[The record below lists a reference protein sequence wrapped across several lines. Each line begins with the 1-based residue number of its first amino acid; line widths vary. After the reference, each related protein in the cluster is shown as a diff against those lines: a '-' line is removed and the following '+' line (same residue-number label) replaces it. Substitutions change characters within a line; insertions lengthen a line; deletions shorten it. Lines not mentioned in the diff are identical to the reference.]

1 MSQTFIE
8 VQILT
13 DILANLTTVPDKV
26 EIERVED
33 EQGILLTV
41 KVDANDMGIVIGRSG
56 SMATALKTILKA
68 VGKAN
73 DLNVRITFLEPE
85 NSTKPPRQEYQPRT
99 EENYS
104 SNSNSNFVEAESSGS
119 IIMPD
124 IKFVDMD
131 LEDLV
136 IN

>member
-1 MSQTFIE
+1 MSDIQNIE
-8 VQILT
+8 VKILS

-26 EIERVED
+26 EITRTED
-33 EQGILLTV
+33 EQGVILTV

-68 VGKAN
+68 IGKAN

-85 NSTKPPRQEYQPRT
+85 NSTKPARQEFTPADNNFTTPTPYT
-99 EENYS
+99 ETS
-104 SNSNSNFVEAESSGS
+104 
-119 IIMPD
+119 MPD
-124 IKFVDMD
+124 IKFVDSD

>member
-1 MSQTFIE
+1 MSQIQNIE

-13 DILANLTTVPDKV
+13 DILANLTTAPDKV
-26 EIERVED
+26 EIERIED

-73 DLNVRITFLEPE
+73 DINVRITFLEPE
-85 NSTKPPRQEYQPRT
+85 NSNKPPRQEYQQRN
-99 EENYS
+99 EEGQYHNSYTS
-104 SNSNSNFVEAESSGS
+104 SNTDNST
-119 IIMPD
+119 IMPD
-124 IKFVDMD
+124 IKFVDAD

>member
-1 MSQTFIE
+1 MSQAHIE

-13 DILANLTTVPDKV
+13 DILSNLTTVPDKV
-26 EIERVED
+26 IIERIED

-85 NSTKPPRQEYQPRT
+85 NSTKPPRQEYQART
-99 EENYS
+99 EDSYQTSSYS
-104 SNSNSNFVEAESSGS
+104 SVEESESS
-119 IIMPD
+119 IMPD

>member
-1 MSQTFIE
+1 MSQIQNIE

-13 DILANLTTVPDKV
+13 DILANLTTIPDKV
-26 EIERVED
+26 EIERIAD
-33 EQGILLTV
+33 EQGVLLTV

-85 NSTKPPRQEYQPRT
+85 NSNKPPRQEYQQRT
-99 EENYS
+99 DDSQYQNS
-104 SNSNSNFVEAESSGS
+104 FSTSDKDISN
-119 IIMPD
+119 IMPD
-124 IKFVDMD
+124 IKFVDAD

>member
-1 MSQTFIE
+1 MSQTQFIE
-8 VQILT
+8 VQILS
-13 DILANLTTVPDKV
+13 DILANLTTIPDKV
-26 EIERVED
+26 EIERIED

-85 NSTKPPRQEYQPRT
+85 NSNKPPKPEYQQANN
-99 EENYS
+99 ESHYQNQF
-104 SNSNSNFVEAESSGS
+104 SNTDSADSP
-119 IIMPD
+119 MPD
-124 IKFVDMD
+124 IKFIDSD

>member
-1 MSQTFIE
+1 MSQIQNIE

-13 DILANLTTVPDKV
+13 DILANLTTIPNKV
-26 EIERVED
+26 EIERSED
-33 EQGILLTV
+33 EQGVLLTV

-68 VGKAN
+68 IGKAN

-85 NSTKPPRQEYQPRT
+85 NSTKPPKQDFHQNNTEPQYQNSFVNPI
-99 EENYS
+99 S
-104 SNSNSNFVEAESSGS
+104 SNSH
-119 IIMPD
+119 ILPD
-124 IKFVDMD
+124 IKFVDAD
-131 LEDLV
+131 LEDLI

>member
-1 MSQTFIE
+1 MSQVHIE

-26 EIERVED
+26 EIERIED

-73 DLNVRITFLEPE
+73 DINVRITFLEPE

-99 EENYS
+99 EESYQPTQS
-104 SNSNSNFVEAESSGS
+104 TFVSAEASGS
-119 IIMPD
+119 PVMPD

-131 LEDLV
+131 LEDLI

>member
-1 MSQTFIE
+1 MSQTHIE

-13 DILANLTTVPDKV
+13 DILANLTTVPNKV
-26 EIERVED
+26 IIDRIED

-85 NSTKPPRQEYQPRT
+85 NSMCPAASPAWGWCWHTRRT
-99 EENYS
+99 
-104 SNSNSNFVEAESSGS
+104 GS
-119 IIMPD
+119 RRTRC
-124 IKFVDMD
+124 
-131 LEDLV
+131 
-136 IN
+136 

>member
-1 MSQTFIE
+1 MSQIQNIE

-33 EQGILLTV
+33 EQGVLLTV

-73 DLNVRITFLEPE
+73 DINVRITFLEPE
-85 NSTKPPRQEYQPRT
+85 NSNKPPRQEYQPRS
-99 EENYS
+99 EETQYQNTS
-104 SNSNSNFVEAESSGS
+104 FASNSDSST
-119 IIMPD
+119 IMPD
-124 IKFVDMD
+124 IKFVDAD

>member
-1 MSQTFIE
+1 MSQIQNIE

-26 EIERVED
+26 EIERIED

-85 NSTKPPRQEYQPRT
+85 NSNKPPRQEYQPRV
-99 EENYS
+99 EEPQYQNS
-104 SNSNSNFVEAESSGS
+104 FSAADSNTST
-119 IIMPD
+119 IMPD
-124 IKFVDMD
+124 IKFVDAD

>member
-1 MSQTFIE
+1 MSQTHIE

-26 EIERVED
+26 EIERIED

-99 EENYS
+99 EDSYS
-104 SNSNSNFVEAESSGS
+104 VNSNFVEAESSGS
-119 IIMPD
+119 TIMPD

>member
-1 MSQTFIE
+1 MSQTYIE

-13 DILANLTTVPDKV
+13 DILANLTTIPDKV
-26 EIERVED
+26 EIERIED

-73 DLNVRITFLEPE
+73 DQNVRITFLEPE
-85 NSTKPPRQEYQPRT
+85 NSNKPPRQEYEPRT
-99 EENYS
+99 QEF
-104 SNSNSNFVEAESSGS
+104 NSNNYVQDSDVNTT
-119 IIMPD
+119 MPD
-124 IKFVDMD
+124 IKFVDAD